1 MFQEMDRRLR
11 RLATILP
18 PLPDDPFRRIWQ
30 RSLQELL
37 LWHGQRALDDFW
49 GPTGPEREPL
59 FAQAAESYLAAV
71 RRLAQPDPEIVSRI
85 DQLTGLLEKRRQ
97 AARAAF
103 VVTSTDFLLL
113 EDDAD
118 LTAQIGV
125 QSTPPGRDLPSGTAA
140 VFLGDEKGPLPT
152 TIFPLDIDSSSAD
165 DRPAPGPV
173 AVPVRSGDLKTRG
186 PTFQAA
192 AMFRGHRFATPLMVR
207 ELGGTRV
214 EVTRH
219 KYGPSRVTLTGLGR
233 KRASIVFVLD
243 CSHSMI
249 DRVDVEAPSVSGQD
263 SRPGKL
269 NVAAD
274 ALRTMLERFGERGD
288 MRIGVRFFGHRVGWR
303 TDQTETLARQEAYPD
318 AISPTLRPYEDVE
331 LFLPLGRFDSVIA
344 GNVSRRLR
352 ELRPWGESPLY
363 LALRQALL
371 DFGPEDDL
379 AEKYVVVITDGK
391 NYQFNPPPESAPTL
405 GEIEQAYSSRG
416 IHVEIV
422 GFAIPADEQA
432 TAFREFGELSTRT
445 GGSFSVATNASSLI
459 RDLQRRMV
467 KTEFSV
473 VQGDRVSGRAEV
485 GGTIVVPST
494 GEYEVQVEDLRA
506 TAALEG
512 GENLQLAIGRDG
524 ERIVALP
531 YEEGRPVFA
540 PLIAPASL
548 QPTGYRAG
556 LHRPLRD
563 AQAVVFPISFQT
575 ADAGIP
581 TRLAHVWIEIAPL
594 AAGRT
599 AALEAYPFFDANYEP
614 DTPGAPAPLSVPRL
628 ARRG

>member
-1 MFQEMDRRLR
+1 M
-11 RLATILP
+11 
-18 PLPDDPFRRIWQ
+18 
-30 RSLQELL
+30 

-49 GPTGPEREPL
+49 GPSGPQREPL

-71 RRLAQPDPEIVSRI
+71 RRLAQPDPEIASRI
-85 DQLTGLLEKRRQ
+85 DQLTSLLEKRRQ

-103 VVTSTDFLLL
+103 VVTSTDVLLL
-113 EDDAD
+113 ADDAD

-152 TIFPLDIDSSSAD
+152 TIFPLDIASSSAED
-165 DRPAPGPV
+165 HPALGPV
-173 AVPVRSGDLKTRG
+173 AVPVRSGELKTRG
-186 PTFQAA
+186 PAFQAA
-192 AMFRGHRFATPLMVR
+192 VMFRGHRFATPLMVR
-207 ELGGTRV
+207 ELAGTRV

-243 CSHSMI
+243 CSHSML

-274 ALRTMLERFGERGD
+274 ALRTMLERFGERGE

-405 GEIEQAYSSRG
+405 GEIEEAYSSRG

-473 VQGDRVSGRAEV
+473 AQGDRVSGQPPRSAARSSWPPRANTRSRSKIS
-485 GGTIVVPST
+485 GRPPLSKGARICSWPSA
-494 GEYEVQVEDLRA
+494 A
-506 TAALEG
+506 TASESWPS
-512 GENLQLAIGRDG
+512 R
-524 ERIVALP
+524 
-531 YEEGRPVFA
+531 
-540 PLIAPASL
+540 
-548 QPTGYRAG
+548 TK
-556 LHRPLRD
+556 RD
-563 AQAVVFPISFQT
+563 APSSL
-575 ADAGIP
+575 
-581 TRLAHVWIEIAPL
+581 R
-594 AAGRT
+594 
-599 AALEAYPFFDANYEP
+599 
-614 DTPGAPAPLSVPRL
+614 
-628 ARRG
+628 